1 MSAMPRF
8 AVVDYGAGN
17 LVSITQA
24 LVAAGADTQLAATPD
39 QLEGS
44 DAIVVPGVGASG
56 PAMRRLRATGMDVAI
71 RSAVAAGAWYLGVC
85 LGMELLFE
93 KSEEDGAR
101 MLGMLGGRVVEI
113 PGAPRL
119 PHIGWNQ
126 LEPVRLHPVLDGLP
140 ALAPAYFVHGY
151 SCAPVDRS
159 VIVAET
165 CHGSRFPSVIARD
178 RVIGVQFH
186 PERSGEDGLRLLRNV
201 VALVAAA

>member
-93 KSEEDGAR
+93 KSDEDGAR

-119 PHIGWNQ
+119 PHIG
-126 LEPVRLHPVLDGLP
+126 
-140 ALAPAYFVHGY
+140 
-151 SCAPVDRS
+151 
-159 VIVAET
+159 
-165 CHGSRFPSVIARD
+165 
-178 RVIGVQFH
+178 
-186 PERSGEDGLRLLRNV
+186 
-201 VALVAAA
+201 